1 MREARNE
8 LEGSLAPR
16 LEQRD
21 KAVDQ
26 LEGERGEEEK
36 QVEEWVDHPGGQ
48 VASEVVSLEVNTPTC
63 HNLTKV
69 AAVVR
74 RGSTVQITRQIRF
87 CKVTWRLAST
97 SSWKKSFALN
107 VLSYTFTTVGVLL
120 LLFIFLNHQP
130 DFTMATCS
138 ASGVPG

>member
-48 VASEVVSLEVNTPTC
+48 VASEVNTPTC

-87 CKVTWRLAST
+87 CNVTWRLAST

-107 VLSYTFTTVGVLL
+107 VKSYTLTTFGVL
-120 LLFIFLNHQP
+120 FVIHFSHDTSQIFQ
-130 DFTMATCS
+130 
-138 ASGVPG
+138 

>member
-48 VASEVVSLEVNTPTC
+48 VASEVNTPTC

-87 CKVTWRLAST
+87 CNVTCRFAST

-107 VLSYTFTTVGVLL
+107 VKSYTLTTFGVL
-120 LLFIFLNHQP
+120 FVIHFSQDTSQIFQWPPVQHLECR
-130 DFTMATCS
+130 DRSCC
-138 ASGVPG
+138 

>member
-1 MREARNE
+1 MREARKE

-48 VASEVVSLEVNTPTC
+48 VASEVNTPTC

-87 CKVTWRLAST
+87 CNVTWRLAS
-97 SSWKKSFALN
+97 SSACGTGQVQTQSHIQNQNRILI
-107 VLSYTFTTVGVLL
+107 G
-120 LLFIFLNHQP
+120 FLTNLDNNTHR
-130 DFTMATCS
+130 
-138 ASGVPG
+138 SGRHFRTK

>member
-48 VASEVVSLEVNTPTC
+48 VASEVKPFVSFEVNTPTC

-87 CKVTWRLAST
+87 CNVTCRFAS
-97 SSWKKSFALN
+97 SSACGTGQVQTQSHIQNQKHNFNWPSEKFGQQHTPLGKAL
-107 VLSYTFTTVGVLL
+107 
-120 LLFIFLNHQP
+120 
-130 DFTMATCS
+130 
-138 ASGVPG
+138 